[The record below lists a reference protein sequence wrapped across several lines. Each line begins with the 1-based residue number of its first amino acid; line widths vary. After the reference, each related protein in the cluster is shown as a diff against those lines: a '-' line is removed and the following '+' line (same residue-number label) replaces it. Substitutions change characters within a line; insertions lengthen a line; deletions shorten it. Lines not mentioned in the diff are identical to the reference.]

1 MAEASFPMMTE
12 VQMGTAAAASPTV
25 ILPANPHASYLA
37 HKQEI
42 DTAVLAVLAS
52 GWYILGREVSGFE
65 AEFAAYLGVAESI
78 GVGNGTDAVYLAL
91 RACGIGVGDRVIT
104 VSHTAVATVCAI
116 QLAGATPILAD
127 IDAATFTM
135 NLDQVED
142 AIRANPS
149 GYFKAIV
156 PVHLYGHP
164 VNMTRVMNIAR
175 QYDLSVIEDCAQAHG
190 ATWQNKK
197 VGSFGH
203 FGAFSFYPTKNLGA
217 IGDGGAVVTNDADL
231 AKKARELRQYG
242 WKERYISDS
251 HGMNS
256 RLDELQAAILRV
268 KLRYLEAEN
277 DRRREIAALYN
288 RLLSSSDLALPRE
301 AAGARHVYHQYVVR
315 SQRRDSLKATLKHH
329 SVETAILYPK
339 PVHLQPGY
347 IEVARLGGHEL
358 STTEQTSQEILSLPV
373 YPELTEEQVSRV
385 AKLVLDE
392 TTRAALAR

>member
-1 MAEASFPMMTE
+1 VAEVSYATQTKS
-12 VQMGTAAAASPTV
+12 QAASSAASSPV
-25 ILPANPHASYLA
+25 ILPANPHANYLV
-37 HKQEI
+37 HKKEI
-42 DTAVLAVLAS
+42 DTAVQTVLAS
-52 GWYILGREVSGFE
+52 GWYILGQEVSRFE
-65 AEFAAYLGVAESI
+65 EEFAAYLGVAESI
-78 GVGNGTDAVYLAL
+78 GVGNGTDAVHLAL
-91 RACGIGVGDRVIT
+91 RACGIGAGDRVIT

-116 QLAGATPILAD
+116 QLAGASPILAD
-127 IDAATFTM
+127 IDASTFTIG
-135 NLDQVED
+135 LDQVED
-142 AIRANPS
+142 AIQRNPN

-164 VNMTRVMNIAR
+164 VDMTRIMNIAR
-175 QYDLSVIEDCAQAHG
+175 QYDLYVIEDCAQAHG
-190 ATWQNKK
+190 ATWQSKK
-197 VGSFGH
+197 AGSFGH

-315 SQRRDSLKATLKHH
+315 SQRRDSLKAMLKHR
-329 SVETAILYPK
+329 SVETAILYPL
-339 PVHLQPGY
+339 PVHRQRGY
-347 IEVARLGGHEL
+347 AHGAKL
-358 STTEQTSQEILSLPV
+358 SAEGLPETEKACLEILSLPV
-373 YPELTEEQVSRV
+373 YPELTDGQILRV
-385 AKLVLDE
+385 AE
-392 TTRAALAR
+392 TIVSGTKRDA